1 MKRIVII
8 TLIAVLS
15 PLTNVRADEPL
26 YQEMKKSL
34 KREYF
39 SVGALL
45 QVVGDYQH
53 TRTMGGNNG
62 FSVANFRMNIG
73 GTIDGGF
80 SYFLQT
86 SFTRSPAIL
95 DARMGLKFSHAF
107 AIDAGLFKA
116 PFSKEF
122 LTGAASI
129 DFVNRSQ
136 AVAALR
142 PGRQIGVQFRGSDKS
157 GVFRYAAGVFNGN
170 GFSGS
175 NDNNKFMYV
184 GRLTFLPQIGSESRP
199 DDKLEIGVNGA
210 FSEDNT
216 VSLGGVPFAG
226 KRTLGG
232 VDARLTVDKFLL
244 SGEAIFGKLDFAAG
258 PQVKP
263 YGYHA
268 TIGYMVTGNVQLLA
282 RWDSFRPDGIAPN
295 SDMAVLGFNL
305 WPTALTEL
313 QVNYIIPRQTSA
325 FKHHQV
331 LVNTQV
337 AF

>member
-1 MKRIVII
+1 MKHIAII
-8 TLIAVLS
+8 TVVALVTQLLHAQ
-15 PLTNVRADEPL
+15 TEEPL
-26 YQEMKKSL
+26 SEQLRNTL

-45 QVVGDYQH
+45 QVVGDYQNV
-53 TRTMGGNNG
+53 RTFGGNNG
-62 FSVANFRMNIG
+62 FSVANFRVNIG

-80 SYFLQT
+80 SYYLQT

-136 AVAALR
+136 AVAVLR
-142 PGRQIGVQFRGSDKS
+142 PGRQIGVQLRGGDKS

-175 NDNNKFMYV
+175 NDNNEFMYV
-184 GRLTFLPQIGSESRP
+184 GRLTFLPVISSERRP
-199 DDKLEIGVNGA
+199 GDKLEIGLNAA
-210 FSEDNT
+210 FSEDNN
-216 VSLGGVPFAG
+216 VSIGGGPFRG

-232 VDARLTVDKFLL
+232 ADVRLNVDKLLL

-258 PQVKP
+258 PQIKP

-268 TIGYMVTGNVQLLA
+268 TIGYMVTGNAQLLA
-282 RWDSFRPDGIAPN
+282 RWDSFRPDSVGPN
-295 SDMAVLGFNL
+295 SDLIVLGFNL
-305 WPTALTEL
+305 WPTTLTEL